1 MIKFLKNL
9 FNGFIIAG
17 IIIFL
22 IGVDY
27 WMFRAGLP
35 YQDPPMELQIQ
46 YAIDQGIGDTL
57 MSVGFEVGIIGVV
70 SRIVTAIVS
79 RRKAK
84 QA

>member
-17 IIIFL
+17 VIIFL
-22 IGVDY
+22 IGVYY
-27 WMFRAGLP
+27 WMFKAGLP
-35 YQDPPMELQIQ
+35 YQDPPLELQIQ

-70 SRIVTAIVS
+70 ARIISGIVS
-79 RRKAK
+79 KRKVK

>member
-27 WMFRAGLP
+27 WMFRAGIP
-35 YQDPPMELQIQ
+35 YQDPPMDLQIQ
-46 YAIDQGIGDTL
+46 YAIDYGIGETL
-57 MSVGFEVGIIGVV
+57 MEVGFEVLIIGVISRIISGIIGKKKV
-70 SRIVTAIVS
+70 
-79 RRKAK
+79 K
-84 QA
+84 